1 MAYQKDISAILGLS
15 ISTVSK
21 ALKGYPD
28 VSEETR
34 RKVLKTAEVIDY
46 RCRGSGAP
54 GASDTLSKKCG
65 VIGILAPGIGKE
77 LRTSKFKK
85 EVVLGIVEEAA
96 ENNADVVIMDCEEES
111 GNMSCMGKI
120 AARNPDG
127 ICLLADRRDI
137 YNGRFAELFES
148 CIPLVSV
155 GEKVTGH
162 ISVCCDRR
170 ENIRILLRHI
180 RDSGHLKTAYLGD
193 LSLDSRRT
201 AAILEEE
208 AEKLKMSFREG
219 MGICMREESEK
230 DARTTRPAS
239 LEAAQSAPSSG
250 TCEKNE
256 AYSRDRFMSGVP
268 EGVTCIIVNS
278 DRDAEILT
286 DQWRKIGIRVPQDI
300 SVAALE
306 TEPDREEGGAGKG
319 HGCTGIDKRL
329 SMIGKEAARILI
341 NIVDHPEA
349 DTGEERTVSGV
360 LADRGTVRRLSGI
373 NTRNY

>member
-34 RKVLKTAEVIDY
+34 RKVLQTAEVIDY

-219 MGICMREESEK
+219 MGICIRNESGKGEK
-230 DARTTRPAS
+230 D
-239 LEAAQSAPSSG
+239 
-250 TCEKNE
+250 E
-256 AYSRDRFMSGVP
+256 AYGRDRFMSGVP

-360 LADRGTVRRLSGI
+360 LADRETVRRLSGI